1 MDLMQ
6 ILKDALCHDEKVI
19 KQSEMNINNLATQ
32 NFGGFL
38 IQLAE
43 ILSNEGV
50 EKGVR
55 QISATIIKNM
65 IVYNQ
70 LFLGRYSQLDQET
83 KIQIKNRVLSTLA
96 SSEKEVRKA
105 AALAVVGKYNYLCLF
120 MFYSLK
126 KLICFW
132 FECFFNGLI
141 CFN

>member
-19 KQSEMNINNLATQ
+19 KQSEMNINNFASQ
-32 NFGGFL
+32 NLGGFL
-38 IQLAE
+38 IELAE

-50 EKGVR
+50 ETGIR

-83 KIQIKNRVLSTLA
+83 KMQIKNRVLSTLA

-105 AALAVVGKYNYLCLF
+105 AALAVVGKF
-120 MFYSLK
+120 FFYSILILK
-126 KLICFW
+126 
-132 FECFFNGLI
+132 
-141 CFN
+141 

>member
-1 MDLMQ
+1 MDLIQ

-19 KQSEMNINNLATQ
+19 KQSEMNINNLAAQ
-32 NFGGFL
+32 NFGAFL

-50 EKGVR
+50 EKAIR

-83 KIQIKNRVLSTLA
+83 KMQIKNRVLSTLA

-105 AALAVVGKYNYLCLF
+105 AALAVVGKNYIFNKLLEKTFYNIY
-120 MFYSLK
+120 Y
-126 KLICFW
+126 KL
-132 FECFFNGLI
+132 
-141 CFN
+141 

>member
-6 ILKDALCHDEKVI
+6 ILKDALCHDEKII
-19 KQSEMNINNLATQ
+19 KQSEMNINNLASQ
-32 NFGGFL
+32 NFGAFL

-50 EKGVR
+50 EKGIR

-70 LFLGRYSQLDQET
+70 LFLGKYSQLDQET

-105 AALAVVGKYNYLCLF
+105 AALAVVGNIYNLLN
-120 MFYSLK
+120 
-126 KLICFW
+126 
-132 FECFFNGLI
+132 FNQI
-141 CFN
+141 KFRVKFP